1 MTTNT
6 ALDDNL
12 IRCRNCQAILGER
25 NGPHIVQKHRGRITI
40 MAGLVSVTCER
51 CQAVTQFG
59 GRRSGQPVELR

>member
-12 IRCRNCQAILGER
+12 IHCRSCHAVLGER

-59 GRRSGQPVELR
+59 GRRSGQPVEAR